1 MQRESVYKNSKH
13 LLNHG
18 KTMNVEKL
26 QKLWN
31 LATRNPNENEAL
43 VAARK
48 FVRAINREQVSVHL
62 YKGAAPASQEQIQRA
77 IDNAYRKGIQD
88 VKTQYQQELDRHLN
102 AKYNEGYLDGQRNGY
117 TEEDMRRQY
126 EKGYY
131 AGEKS
136 KAIQKSKP
144 SNIMQNTHHGLIANS
159 STTAAHIHINNGTGT
174 VSFGINQQ

>member
-1 MQRESVYKNSKH
+1 
-13 LLNHG
+13 
-18 KTMNVEKL
+18 MNVEKL

-88 VKTQYQQELDRHLN
+88 LKAQYQQELNRHLN

-117 TEEDMRRQY
+117 TEEDMKRQY
-126 EKGYY
+126 EKGFH

-136 KAIQKSKP
+136 KAIQKSEP
-144 SNIMQNTHHGLIANS
+144 SDIVQDTQSTQTLRANS
-159 STTAAHIHINNGTGT
+159 STTAAYIHLNNGTGS
-174 VSFGINQQ
+174 VSFRLTNLQ

>member
-1 MQRESVYKNSKH
+1 
-13 LLNHG
+13 
-18 KTMNVEKL
+18 MNVEKL

-77 IDNAYRKGIQD
+77 IDNAYQKGIND
-88 VKTQYQQELDRHLN
+88 LKADYQRQLDRHLN

-131 AGEKS
+131 AGQKS
-136 KAIQKSKP
+136 KAIEKAEP
-144 SNIMQNTHHGLIANS
+144 SDITQDLHHHPLGTSNTIRVNS
-159 STTAAHIHINNGTGT
+159 STTASHIFINNGNGTGS
-174 VSFGINQQ
+174 VSFKITNL

>member
-1 MQRESVYKNSKH
+1 
-13 LLNHG
+13 
-18 KTMNVEKL
+18 MNVEKL

-62 YKGAAPASQEQIQRA
+62 YKGSPPASQEDIQRA
-77 IDNAYRKGIQD
+77 INNAYQKGIND
-88 VKTQYQQELDRHLN
+88 LKADYQRQLDRHLN

-117 TEEDMRRQY
+117 TEDDMKKQY
-126 EKGYY
+126 QKGYA
-131 AGEKS
+131 AGQNS

-144 SNIMQNTHHGLIANS
+144 SDIVQDKQNKQTITLGNN
-159 STTAAHIHINNGTGT
+159 TTSTGT
-174 VSFGINQQ
+174 VIFHNRSAGTIHIRHN

>member
-1 MQRESVYKNSKH
+1 
-13 LLNHG
+13 
-18 KTMNVEKL
+18 MNVEKL

-77 IDNAYRKGIQD
+77 IDNAYQKGIND
-88 VKTQYQQELDRHLN
+88 LKADYQRQLDRHLN

-117 TEEDMRRQY
+117 TEEDMKRQY
-126 EKGYY
+126 QKGYY

-136 KAIQKSKP
+136 KAIEKAKP
-144 SNIMQNTHHGLIANS
+144 SDIVQDTQSTQTIRTNS
-159 STTAAHIHINNGTGT
+159 STTASHIFMNNGNGTGSI
-174 VSFGINQQ
+174 SFRISNL

>member
-1 MQRESVYKNSKH
+1 MQRKSAYKNSKH
-13 LLNHG
+13 LSNHG

-77 IDNAYRKGIQD
+77 IDNA
-88 VKTQYQQELDRHLN
+88 L
-102 AKYNEGYLDGQRNGY
+102 
-117 TEEDMRRQY
+117 
-126 EKGYY
+126 
-131 AGEKS
+131 
-136 KAIQKSKP
+136 KP
-144 SNIMQNTHHGLIANS
+144 NINKN
-159 STTAAHIHINNGTGT
+159 
-174 VSFGINQQ
+174 

>member
-1 MQRESVYKNSKH
+1 
-13 LLNHG
+13 
-18 KTMNVEKL
+18 MNVEKL

-77 IDNAYRKGIQD
+77 IDNAYQKGIND
-88 VKTQYQQELDRHLN
+88 VKTRYQQELDRHLN

-117 TEEDMRRQY
+117 TEEDMRKQY
-126 EKGYY
+126 QKGY
-131 AGEKS
+131 AEGQQS
-136 KAIQKSKP
+136 QAIQKSEP
-144 SNIMQNTHHGLIANS
+144 SDITQDSQHHPLGTSNTIRVDT
-159 STTAAHIHINNGTGT
+159 STAQYIHINNGTGS
-174 VSFGINQQ
+174 VSFRVSNL

>member
-1 MQRESVYKNSKH
+1 
-13 LLNHG
+13 
-18 KTMNVEKL
+18 MNVDKL

-77 IDNAYRKGIQD
+77 IDNAYQKGIND
-88 VKTQYQQELDRHLN
+88 LKADYQRQLDRHLN

-117 TEEDMRRQY
+117 TENDMRKQY
-126 EKGYY
+126 QKGY
-131 AGEKS
+131 AEGQQS
-136 KAIQKSKP
+136 KAIQKSEP
-144 SNIMQNTHHGLIANS
+144 SDIVQNKKNTQSIVYGNGQ
-159 STTAAHIHINNGTGT
+159 STSTAQIYIHNLSTGT
-174 VSFGINQQ
+174 IHVRHN

>member
-1 MQRESVYKNSKH
+1 
-13 LLNHG
+13 
-18 KTMNVEKL
+18 MNIEKL

-77 IDNAYRKGIQD
+77 IDNAYQKGIND
-88 VKTQYQQELDRHLN
+88 IKAQYQRELDRHLN

-117 TEEDMRRQY
+117 TEDDMRRQY
-126 EKGYY
+126 EKGYH

-136 KAIQKSKP
+136 KAIQKSEP
-144 SNIMQNTHHGLIANS
+144 SDIMQDTQHHPLIANS

-174 VSFGINQQ
+174 VSFRISNL

>member
-1 MQRESVYKNSKH
+1 
-13 LLNHG
+13 
-18 KTMNVEKL
+18 MNVEKL

-102 AKYNEGYLDGQRNGY
+102 SKYNEGYLDGQRNGY
-117 TEEDMRRQY
+117 TAEDMRRQY
-126 EKGYY
+126 EKGYH

-136 KAIQKSKP
+136 KAIEKSEL
-144 SNIMQNTHHGLIANS
+144 SDIVQDTQSTQTIRTNS
-159 STTAAHIHINNGTGT
+159 SSTAAYIHLNNGTGS
-174 VSFGINQQ
+174 VSFRLTNLQ